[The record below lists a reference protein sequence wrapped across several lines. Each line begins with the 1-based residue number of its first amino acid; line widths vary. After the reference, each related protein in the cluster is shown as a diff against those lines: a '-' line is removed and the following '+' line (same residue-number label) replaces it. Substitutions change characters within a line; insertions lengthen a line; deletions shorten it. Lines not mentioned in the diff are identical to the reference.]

1 MGLRVKTY
9 PRVMTE
15 QETLTAVCAGRSLA
29 RFGDGE
35 FKLCRGGAIKSERGH
50 PTLTERL
57 RDILEDSGECLVA
70 IPDVRTRG
78 PKAVHWSTVDWA
90 SVYLSDR
97 PYGSAFVS
105 RPDSAPW
112 IDTPDYWDEM
122 ATLWRGQS
130 VTVVRGSDKSFT
142 RERLLEDGAAAVRE
156 VRAPRTNAWSDYPAL
171 LQAVGTPAR
180 ALICLG
186 PTATVMAVDLCARGV
201 HAIDLGHAGMFY
213 KRREAVAC

>member
-1 MGLRVKTY
+1 MGARVKAY

-15 QETLTAVCAGRSLA
+15 QETLTAVCKGRSLA

-35 FKLCRGGAIKSERGH
+35 FKLCRGGAIKSEHGA
-50 PTLTERL
+50 PDLTARL
-57 RDILEDSGECLVA
+57 REILEDSGDCLVA
-70 IPDVRTRG
+70 IPDVRTQG
-78 PKAVHWSTVDWA
+78 PKALHWQSVDWA
-90 SVYLSDR
+90 SVYFSNR

-112 IDTPDYWDEM
+112 IDTLDYWDQM
-122 ATLWRGQS
+122 ATLWRGQA

-142 RERLLEDGAAAVRE
+142 RDRLLADGAAHVRE
-156 VRAPRTNAWSDYPAL
+156 VLAPRTNAWADYPTL
-171 LQAVGTPAR
+171 LEAVGTPAR
-180 ALICLG
+180 ALLCLG